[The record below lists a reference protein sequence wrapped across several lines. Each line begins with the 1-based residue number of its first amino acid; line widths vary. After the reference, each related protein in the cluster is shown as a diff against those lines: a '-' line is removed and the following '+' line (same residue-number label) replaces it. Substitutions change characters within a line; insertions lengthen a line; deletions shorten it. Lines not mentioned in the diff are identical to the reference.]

1 MDSYPSRAYGIPQC
15 VRRHRQQC
23 FAVRLRVLRRQDQHL
38 VGPLRLKRQ
47 QVRGIDGTP
56 ELNERIKG
64 RLNHRKLR
72 RIAAQNAAGQ
82 FTQRRE
88 LRNEAGGLVLK
99 MVFSGQVCA
108 PGLLAVSR
116 RLQQLRG
123 FGGSLALSRG
133 ERLELLREGCRH
145 RQGHQNQAGH
155 LPDIIIAQA
164 RFARGSGSWR
174 TRADLEVCP
183 TLVRVFPVPPLQQFG
198 VMLHLRSE
206 VHGTPEYVKNAAVH
220 MVARLRGCATDW
232 LLGGSYGELVSTRI
246 GEMEAPPAGKRKD
259 LLDDCAIRRAHLR
272 FHAGEIG
279 RIDYN
284 QWPSGRSRA
293 LPPEPA
299 REPAVFKAGI
309 VRAVVGEFP
318 AEDTGIESLRFGD
331 IGGRELDVVYPAFV

>member
-23 FAVRLRVLRRQDQHL
+23 FAVRLRVLRQQDQHL

-155 LPDIIIAQA
+155 LADIIIAQA
-164 RFARGSGSWR
+164 HFARGSGSWR
-174 TRADLEVCP
+174 PRAATSISNWPNLATTCWWSIP
-183 TLVRVFPVPPLQQFG
+183 FAPRTSSSTSLSG
-198 VMLHLRSE
+198 
-206 VHGTPEYVKNAAVH
+206 GACW
-220 MVARLRGCATDW
+220 RGSA
-232 LLGGSYGELVSTRI
+232 S
-246 GEMEAPPAGKRKD
+246 P
-259 LLDDCAIRRAHLR
+259 AIR
-272 FHAGEIG
+272 
-279 RIDYN
+279 
-284 QWPSGRSRA
+284 P
-293 LPPEPA
+293 
-299 REPAVFKAGI
+299 
-309 VRAVVGEFP
+309 
-318 AEDTGIESLRFGD
+318 
-331 IGGRELDVVYPAFV
+331 